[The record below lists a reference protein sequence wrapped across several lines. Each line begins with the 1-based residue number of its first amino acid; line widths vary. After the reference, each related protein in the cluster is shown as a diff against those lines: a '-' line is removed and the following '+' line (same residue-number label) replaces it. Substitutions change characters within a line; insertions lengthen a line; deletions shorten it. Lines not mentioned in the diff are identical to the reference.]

1 MITAKFLKRAF
12 GFDKETRLRKGLDVW
27 HRLDAD
33 LPEAKGVAEDDQE
46 RLDKFAAA
54 AAKLSYQECYWL
66 KEWLQD
72 EVYMLKQN
80 FCEHSTASGEAFER
94 KWLQI
99 YESHLSLL
107 QG

>member
-1 MITAKFLKRAF
+1 MIIAKFLNRAF

-27 HRLDAD
+27 RRLDAD

-54 AAKLSYQECYWL
+54 AAKLSYLECSWL

-72 EVYMLKQN
+72 EVYMLKHN
-80 FCEHSTASGEAFER
+80 FCEHFITSGEKFEC

>member
-1 MITAKFLKRAF
+1 MITVRFMKRVF
-12 GFDKETRLRKGLDVW
+12 GSDKGTRLREGLDVW

-33 LPEAKGVAEDDQE
+33 LPEAKGAAEDDRE

-54 AAKLSYQECYWL
+54 AAKLSSKEYFRL

-72 EVYMLKQN
+72 EVCTLKQN